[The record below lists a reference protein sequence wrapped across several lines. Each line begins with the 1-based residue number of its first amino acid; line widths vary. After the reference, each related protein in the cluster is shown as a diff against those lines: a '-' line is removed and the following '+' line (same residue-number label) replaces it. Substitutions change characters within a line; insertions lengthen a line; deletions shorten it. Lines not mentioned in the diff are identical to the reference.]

1 MPSPVAHALAG
12 LTLASALAPSRAW
25 RRLAIVAALAFGLPA
40 SAIQTR
46 DANPLVSLL
55 VWDADRA
62 FDSSALPHDVRD
74 ELTRLQERARA
85 YRSPRPRAADSD
97 GTLAMVYEAQ
107 VRYERR
113 LFAIADGPDA
123 TARAVRY
130 VDQLRPCY
138 EWEGYHDCP
147 EREATFAERYQREHP
162 GDGLNEYLSL
172 LAAHRWICAAEGY
185 DYEKQPADAAR
196 SRRAYTDAL
205 AAARVAR
212 SPLMRAAAAQLARRG
227 TCF

>member
-25 RRLAIVAALAFGLPA
+25 RRLAIVAAVAFGLPA

-107 VRYERR
+107 V
-113 LFAIADGPDA
+113 
-123 TARAVRY
+123 
-130 VDQLRPCY
+130 RPCY

-227 TCF
+227 

>member
-1 MPSPVAHALAG
+1 VKLLVAAACI
-12 LTLASALAPSRAW
+12 ASA
-25 RRLAIVAALAFGLPA
+25 AISFGLPA
-40 SAIQTR
+40 DAIQTR

-55 VWDADRA
+55 GWDADRA
-62 FDSSALPHDVRD
+62 IDSSALPRDVRD
-74 ELTRLQERARA
+74 ELTRLQARAGA
-85 YRSPRPRAADSD
+85 YRSPRQRPADSV
-97 GTLAMVYEAQ
+97 GALAMVYEAQ

-113 LFAIADGPDA
+113 LFAIADAPYA

-162 GDGLNEYLSL
+162 GDALNGYLSL
-172 LAAHRWICAAEGY
+172 LAAHRWIGAAEGY

-212 SPLMRAAAAQLARRG
+212 SPLIRAAGAELARRG
-227 TCF
+227 TCL